1 MGVNVLV
8 SDTTSESDEQ
18 AVAKLFRESV
28 TARITPL
35 LPTHDRAPSRS
46 ARMQSPHI
54 LVVEDEVDVRE
65 IISIFLDHLGY
76 DSVIAT
82 DARHA
87 LSILD
92 EQDFDLLL
100 TDVIM
105 PDLKGPGLYA
115 ASLEKQ
121 PNLKVLFVSG
131 YCEDMLSDLPGS
143 DVCYAY
149 LPKPFT
155 LAQLDNAIQE
165 AATLR
170 WTGPKRVLSTNLDR
184 YQI

>member
-8 SDTTSESDEQ
+8 SDTTSERNEQ
-18 AVAKLFRESV
+18 AVVKLVSESL
-28 TARITPL
+28 TARITPS
-35 LPTHDRAPSRS
+35 LPTPDRPPSRS
-46 ARMQSPHI
+46 TRTQSPHI
-54 LVVEDEVDVRE
+54 LVVEDEVDVRKV
-65 IISIFLDHLGY
+65 ISIFLDHQGY
-76 DSVIAT
+76 DCVIAT

-105 PDLKGPGLYA
+105 PNMKGPELYA
-115 ASLEKQ
+115 ACLEKQ

-131 YCEDMLSDLPGS
+131 YSEDMLSDPGS
-143 DVCYAY
+143 DLCYAY

-155 LAQLDNAIQE
+155 LAQLDIAIQE
-165 AATLR
+165 AVTLR
-170 WTGPKRVLSTNLDR
+170 WIGPKRVLSTNLDR

>member
-8 SDTTSESDEQ
+8 SDTTSESDEP
-18 AVAKLFRESV
+18 AVVKLVGESV
-28 TARITPL
+28 AARVTRS
-35 LPTHDRAPSRS
+35 LPTPDRAPSRS
-46 ARMQSPHI
+46 ARAQSPHI
-54 LVVEDEVDVRE
+54 LVVEDEVDVRR
-65 IISIFLDHLGY
+65 IISIFLDHQGY

-82 DARHA
+82 DAHHA

-92 EQDFDLLL
+92 EKDFDLLL

-105 PDLKGPGLYA
+105 PDMKGPALYA

-121 PNLKVLFVSG
+121 PDLKVLFVSC
-131 YCEDMLSDLPGS
+131 YSEDMLSDLPGS
-143 DVCYAY
+143 DMCYAY

-155 LAQLDNAIQE
+155 MAQLDNAIQE
-165 AATLR
+165 AVTLR
-170 WTGPKRVLSTNLDR
+170 WTGPRLVLSTDLDR